1 MEKEIIKEYNSI
13 IYELFS
19 ILLVIL
25 VYLLI
30 CRQWIL
36 SIVLGVVVYALYV
49 TINKKIKEIKESLR
63 EI

>member
-1 MEKEIIKEYNSI
+1 MKEVMKAYDSI
-13 IYELFS
+13 ITELFS

-36 SIVLGVVVYALYV
+36 SIVLSAVVLGLYLN
-49 TINKKIKEIKESLR
+49 INKRIKEIKEES
-63 EI
+63 

>member
-1 MEKEIIKEYNSI
+1 MKEVIKEYNSI

-36 SIVLGVVVYALYV
+36 SIVLGIVVYALYI
-49 TINKKIKEIKESLR
+49 TINKKIKEIEESLR
-63 EI
+63 

>member
-1 MEKEIIKEYNSI
+1 MKEVMKAYDSI
-13 IYELFS
+13 ITELFS

-36 SIVLGVVVYALYV
+36 SVLLGIVIYALYV

>member
-19 ILLVIL
+19 ILIVIL

-36 SIVLGVVVYALYV
+36 SIVLGIVVYALYI
-49 TINKKIKEIKESLR
+49 TINKKIKEIEESLR
-63 EI
+63 